1 MSHHYDD
8 APGGVDP
15 AFVRRV
21 PRGDDVERHVCDNCG
36 FIVYENPKIVVGSV
50 VRWEGHDD
58 GEERI
63 LMCRREIE
71 PRRGYWTLPAGYL
84 ELNESTEAGARRE
97 AWEEAR
103 ARIEID
109 QVLAL
114 YDIPRISQV
123 QIMYL
128 ARLADAHVEPG
139 PESQE
144 VALFRW
150 SELPWKELAFPSVK
164 WSLDYYDRVRGL
176 SGFAPFANP
185 EGKTGDRF

>member
-8 APGGVDP
+8 PGKGIDP

-21 PRGDDVERHVCDNCG
+21 PRGDEVERHVCDNCG

-84 ELNESTEAGARRE
+84 ELNESTEAGAKRE

-103 ARIEID
+103 AKIEVD

-114 YDIPRISQV
+114 YDIPRISQI

-128 ARLADAHVEPG
+128 ARLADPHVEPG

-150 SELPWKELAFPSVK
+150 AEIPWSELAFPSVK
-164 WSLDYYDRVRGL
+164 WSLDYYDSVRGQA
-176 SGFAPFANP
+176 GFAPFANP
-185 EGKTGDRF
+185 QGKAGDRF